1 MVEESTRLKAWLV
14 SQSGSQVGI
23 RYLIAS
29 DVTSVGRAADNDVV
43 LQGSDA
49 STVSL
54 HHLVLQREEHGFRL
68 RDLESTNGTFL
79 NGERIREA
87 EVKPPAIIRLGLQGP
102 ELSLVFEEPAMVVEL
117 DTTQVITASAVAAAA
132 SAATPQTIGTYE
144 GLLSDAVERA
154 RQARSLG
161 RANETMTI
169 MRDVLQEALR
179 HTGRRFRAVIFAL
192 AAALLVVSGIA
203 IWKMTQLNTQKR
215 AIDERIQEIETR
227 LQQSNPAQAGQ
238 LVDQLDAYEGQAVQ
252 LQQNL
257 LYRVEPHPHD
267 LVTDEIRK
275 IMEEFGSEVYS
286 VPPELV
292 ERVKLYIDQYQGPDR
307 PLVEKA
313 LGAPGRFQTIRA
325 VLGQEHLPPDL
336 AYVALV
342 ESALEG
348 GQSPAGAVGLWQLTP
363 NTAKAL
369 GLQVDG
375 TVDERLDVD
384 KSTHAA
390 CQYLR
395 QLILEFG
402 SGSSVM
408 LALAA
413 YDLGPAKVRQ
423 AVLKTVQDPIKQRNF
438 WYLYRTR
445 SLPAETREY
454 VPKVLA
460 AIIVG
465 RRYQHAPPVS

>member
-1 MVEESTRLKAWLV
+1 MVEESAGLKAWLV
-14 SQSGSQVGI
+14 SQSGSQVAI
-23 RYLIAS
+23 RYLIAGG
-29 DVTSVGRAADNDVV
+29 VTSIGRAADNNVV

-54 HHLVLQREEHGFRL
+54 HHLALQREAHGFRL

-87 EVKPPAIIRLGLQGP
+87 EVKPPAVIRLGLQGP
-102 ELSLVFEEPAMVVEL
+102 ELSLVLEEPATVPAL
-117 DTTQVITASAVAAAA
+117 DSTQVITASAAAAAA
-132 SAATPQTIGTYE
+132 SPVAAQTAGTYE
-144 GLLSDAVERA
+144 GLLSDAVVRA

-179 HTGRRFRAVIFAL
+179 HTGRRFRTVIFAL
-192 AAALLVVSGIA
+192 ATALLVVSGIA
-203 IWKMTQLNTQKR
+203 IWKMMELNAQKR
-215 AIDERIQEIETR
+215 AIDERIQGIEKR
-227 LQQSNPAQAGQ
+227 LQQSNPNEAGR
-238 LVDQLDAYEGQAVQ
+238 LVDQLDAYEGQAMH

-257 LYRVEPHPHD
+257 LYRVEPHPQD
-267 LVTDEIRK
+267 LVTEEIRK

-292 ERVKLYIDQYQGPDR
+292 DRVKHYIELYQGPDH
-307 PLVEKA
+307 PLLEKA
-313 LGAPGRFQTIRA
+313 LGVPGRFQAMRA
-325 VLGQEHLPPDL
+325 VLRQEHLPPDL

-348 GQSPAGAVGLWQLTP
+348 GESAAGAVGLWQLTP
-363 NTAKAL
+363 TTARAL
-369 GLQVDG
+369 GLRVDG
-375 TVDERLDVD
+375 AVDERLDAD
-384 KSTHAA
+384 KSTRAA

-395 QLILEFG
+395 QLILDFG
-402 SGSSVM
+402 AGSSVM

-413 YDLGPAKVRQ
+413 YNLGPAKVRQ
-423 AVLKTVQDPIKQRNF
+423 AVLKTVEDPIKQRNF

-465 RRYQHAPPVS
+465 RRYQRAAPVS